1 MEIQVKAMADDTKF
15 YATISLENKETKE
28 LAVSSPGNH
37 LRIHA
42 DRFTG
47 QLAGHLTALQP
58 LHIGNGD
65 LVPPMTVGL
74 PDDVPLVKAFFHHHH
89 HILIPGSS
97 LKGAVRSLV
106 EAVTFSCVN
115 QTGVREIKNDN
126 HLKACSYNARR
137 HQGELCLSCYLF
149 GGMGFAGRVMFFDA
163 PQESGGS
170 MIHYIPA
177 QHKPEP
183 DDARRYYPHQL
194 IDNRD
199 PVLPLQVT
207 PVGSVFAWRMSFQNL
222 SLSEL
227 GLLLLALGQIPPSI
241 SLKVGGGKSS
251 GLGAVSF
258 ELAEAYWLDI
268 SSLYNQYETASARQ
282 PIDANQCWQATKQEP
297 WLRQRAVTRLQND
310 LSRQLFPGDKG

>member
-1 MEIQVKAMADDTKF
+1 MADDTKF
-15 YATISLENKETKE
+15 YATVSLENKETRD
-28 LAVSSPGNH
+28 LTASSPGNH
-37 LRIHA
+37 LQFRV

-47 QLAGHLTALQP
+47 QLAGQMTALQP

-89 HILIPGSS
+89 NILIPGSS

-106 EAVTFSCVN
+106 EAVTFSCVS
-115 QTGVREIKNDN
+115 QTKEQWVKQDAD
-126 HLKACSYNARR
+126 LQSCSYNARR

-149 GGMGFAGRVMFFDA
+149 GGMGFAGRVTFLDA
-163 PQESGGS
+163 PQKSGGS
-170 MIHYIPA
+170 IIHYIPA
-177 QHKPEP
+177 QHKPKS

-194 IDNRD
+194 IDDRD

-207 PVGSVFAWRMSFQNL
+207 SAGSVFAWRMSFRNL
-222 SLSEL
+222 SASEL
-227 GLLLLALGQIPPSI
+227 GLLLFALGQIPPSI

-258 ELAEAYWLDI
+258 ELAEAYWLDV

-282 PIDANQCWQATKQEP
+282 PIDVNQCWQATKQEP
-297 WLRQRAVTRLQND
+297 WLRQIVVNRLQHD
-310 LSRQLFPGDKG
+310 LRRQQIPGDKG